1 MLELAN
7 KARVSASTNDSGTPL
22 ARKLAIQPGMRVAVL
37 GGPPA
42 LADELGASRAL
53 RGRYDVIL
61 LCAGSL
67 AMLERRL
74 PAALRARTERGALW
88 IAWHKR
94 SSGIESDLPESVVR
108 EIGLATGLV
117 DNKVCAVDEIWAA
130 LRIVARRTADAPPG
144 ARSS

>member
-1 MLELAN
+1 
-7 KARVSASTNDSGTPL
+7 
-22 ARKLAIQPGMRVAVL
+22 MRVAVL

-42 LADELGASRAL
+42 LAEELGASRAL

-67 AMLERRL
+67 ATLERRL
-74 PAALRARTERGALW
+74 PAALRARREHGTLW
-88 IAWHKR
+88 IAWQKR
-94 SSGIESDLPESVVR
+94 SSGIESDLPERVVR

-117 DNKVCAVDEIWAA
+117 DNKVCAVDEVWAA
-130 LRIVARRTADAPPG
+130 LRFVARRTAGAPPR